1 MSRLIDELIACRTS
15 LFHLSIPFT
24 IISSRGYNHHTVAE
38 QTLDNTF
45 NTDDLADQ
53 EERDLGFGS
62 VVSGQ
67 SRERL
72 LNADGTFNVRRTGL
86 SFLTSLN
93 LYHALLS
100 MKWRTFLLLVLLL
113 YFVSNVVFGAL
124 YASFGASALVDTSA
138 EPMADLFVRGFFFS
152 VQTFATIGYGTIH
165 PIGIT
170 PNLLVTIESYYSL
183 IANALITGV
192 VFARFARPTARVIF
206 SKVAVIAPY
215 RDKKGLMFRLVN
227 GRNNQLIEVEAKVMF
242 ARFVNEDGRT
252 VRRFDFLELERRK
265 VTFFPLAWT
274 VVHPIDEK
282 SPLYG
287 LSDQDYLRTDAEI
300 LILLTA
306 TDETFAQVVHTR
318 SSYKPHEIRCG
329 HKFVNIYNQVED
341 GDPISIDIRK
351 LSSIEP
357 AEKLG

>member
-1 MSRLIDELIACRTS
+1 MAKE
-15 LFHLSIPFT
+15 
-24 IISSRGYNHHTVAE
+24 
-38 QTLDNTF
+38 TLDNTLQL
-45 NTDDLADQ
+45 DEPIKEVD
-53 EERDLGFGS
+53 RDLGFGS

-72 LNADGTFNVRRTGL
+72 LNSDGTFNVHRTGL
-86 SFLTSLN
+86 PFLSSLN

-100 MKWRTFLLLVLLL
+100 LKWRSFLLLVLLL
-113 YFVSNVVFGAL
+113 YFLSNVVFGSI

-138 EPMADLFVRGFFFS
+138 EPMANMLVRGFFFS

-165 PIGIT
+165 PAGVV

-192 VFARFARPTARVIF
+192 VFARFARPTAKVIF
-206 SKVAVIAPY
+206 SEVAVIAPY
-215 RDKKGLMFRLVN
+215 RDIKGLMFRLVN
-227 GRNNQLIEVEAKVMF
+227 GRNNQLIEVRAKVLF
-242 ARFVNEDGRT
+242 ARFVNENGRS
-252 VRRFDFLELERRK
+252 VRRFDFLELERDR

-274 VVHPIDEK
+274 IVHPIDET

-287 LSDQDYLRTDAEI
+287 LSDEDYVRTDAEI

-306 TDETFAQVVHTR
+306 TDETFSQVVHTR

-329 HKFVNIYNQVED
+329 HKFVNLYNEVDD
-341 GDPISIDIRK
+341 GEPISIDVRK
-351 LSSIEP
+351 LSLVVP
-357 AEKLG
+357 AEMPVRQLQ